1 MEIVSCWSRV
11 ANATMCEGDGGDAFS
26 AILRLGWQRGVPSH
40 GISVPRERG
49 SGIPWF
55 SRALFW
61 EWLVQSPGSE
71 TYKFG
76 TVAHFLRYLLLRTFW
91 LNRIRRTILGTGS
104 PASSESLFSTG
115 LPFPWTNFFFQ
126 LAEWINLRFSTQT
139 FNALERLNSVEHVA
153 LQLGTLTY
161 TKSNKF
167 KKLFKQSFKW
177 LSVRLI

>member
-1 MEIVSCWSRV
+1 MLFIILRVSCWSRV
-11 ANATMCEGDGGDAFS
+11 PNATMCEGDGDSGDAFS

-76 TVAHFLRYLLLRTFW
+76 TVVHFLRYLLLRTFW
-91 LNRIRRTILGTGS
+91 LNRIRLTILGTAP
-104 PASSESLFSTG
+104 PASSESLFSTW
-115 LPFPWTNFFFQ
+115 LPFPWTNFF
-126 LAEWINLRFSTQT
+126 STS
-139 FNALERLNSVEHVA
+139 LNESTYIFTPKRSTRSRDLTA
-153 LQLGTLTY
+153 WDTLTY
-161 TKSNKF
+161 N
-167 KKLFKQSFKW
+167 
-177 LSVRLI
+177 